1 VSWIEGVVC
10 FRYRHDDEHEH
21 PKDDDRIGHLIDA
34 YLEPEPDDRFTLV
47 SYWIRPD
54 EPQPVSEHHVEESRR
69 QGEPE
74 ESREERRA
82 RRDRRVIVTTPDEDG
97 STTVDEPLEDQT
109 ERLAN
114 FIVEHV
120 PGEPSANEGAID
132 TALRLLR
139 RHYPVRRA
147 STYRTRDGRELI
159 DAEIQELAVEAERG
173 YDVDELKE
181 RDR

>member
-54 EPQPVSEHHVEESRR
+54 EPQPVSEHHVEES
-69 QGEPE
+69 QKQAEQVEPE

-82 RRDRRVIVTTPDEDG
+82 RRDRRVTAPDED
-97 STTVDEPLEDQT
+97 VNEPLEDQT
-109 ERLAN
+109 ERLAT

-132 TALRLLR
+132 TAIRLLR
-139 RHYPVRRA
+139 RHYPVQRA
-147 STYRTRDGRELI
+147 STYRTAGGRELT
-159 DAEIQELAVEAERG
+159 DAEIQELAAEAERG

>member
-1 VSWIEGVVC
+1 VSWIGGVVC

-34 YLEPEPDDRFTLV
+34 YLEPESGDQFTLV

-54 EPQPVSEHHVEESRR
+54 EPQPVTEHDVEESRR

-82 RRDRRVIVTTPDEDG
+82 RRDRRATAPDED
-97 STTVDEPLEDQT
+97 VDKDVNEPLEDQT

-114 FIVEHV
+114 FIMEHV

-132 TALRLLR
+132 TAIRLLR
-139 RHYPVRRA
+139 RHYPVQRA
-147 STYRTRDGRELI
+147 STYPLTARRILT
-159 DAEIQELAVEAERG
+159 DAELDDLVAEAARG